1 MWINVEEMPLRR
13 KLPESIRAL
22 PEAWMN
28 SVYLFILEYWRVA
41 IAVTTFYTGKG
52 DQGYTDLLGGRV
64 AKHDPRPDAFGT
76 IDEATAQI
84 GYARA
89 IAGSER
95 TKTILIDVQRDLY
108 LMMAE
113 LAFASEMKQD
123 RYHIT
128 AVHLERIEKETDQ
141 LSTDVPLPPH
151 FILPGDTLTGAA
163 LDVARTVV
171 RRAERLVV
179 RLYHEEQ
186 FDNEIVPAYLNR
198 LSSLLFIL
206 GRFEDREA
214 GVTPMKAKQD

>member
-1 MWINVEEMPLRR
+1 
-13 KLPESIRAL
+13 
-22 PEAWMN
+22 
-28 SVYLFILEYWRVA
+28 
-41 IAVTTFYTGKG
+41 VTTFYTRKG

-64 AKHDPRPDAFGT
+64 TKYDARPESFGT

-89 IAGSER
+89 IALSER

-113 LAFASEMKQD
+113 LAFAPEMQQNSYRITQEHLD
-123 RYHIT
+123 R
-128 AVHLERIEKETDQ
+128 VERETDA
-141 LSTDVPLPPH
+141 LAAEVPLPPH
-151 FILPGDTLTGAA
+151 FILPGDTPSGAA

-179 RLYHEEQ
+179 KLYHDEEI
-186 FDNEIVPAYLNR
+186 DNALIPAYMNR

-214 GVTPMKAKQD
+214 GVTPTKAKSS